1 MSVYRF
7 KVIIEEYEDLFRE
20 IEVKA
25 SQSFED
31 LHFAILKAFGF
42 DLKHPASFF
51 YSDDLWHMEDEIAFK
66 DMPYS
71 LIGDG
76 TPMIATRL
84 SQYIDD
90 PHQRFIYVYRSN
102 EDSWAFLVELVLVGP
117 PASPDDVFPRVVK
130 AEGEAPKQYNP
141 KSILPAKSSTDAS
154 STAAAAAATTTPTD
168 DDDQEPDAEDLQEDQ
183 LFAQIETISKSRN
196 SSSLDLANTGSAS
209 EIPDGFVLDDDTDS
223 GLIEDD
229 DQDEKDRDDEDRDD
243 EDDIN
248 DDDYHG
254 GGRRG
259 SGGSYDSDDY

>member
-7 KVIIEEYEDLFRE
+7 KVIIEDYEDLFRE

-71 LIGDG
+71 LTSNGI
-76 TPMIATRL
+76 PMIATKL

-90 PHQRFIYVYRSN
+90 PHQRFIYIYQSN
-102 EDSWAFLVELVLVGP
+102 EDAWAFLLELVAVGA
-117 PASPDDVFPRVVK
+117 PASADVVLPRVVK

-141 KSILPAKSSTDAS
+141 KAA
-154 STAAAAAATTTPTD
+154 STAKPGAPSSVPANGTATAPALNSD
-168 DDDQEPDAEDLQEDQ
+168 EDQEPDPDDLQEDQ
-183 LFAQIETISKSRN
+183 LFEQIETMGKSRK
-196 SSSLDLANTGSAS
+196 SSSLDLAGAASAS
-209 EIPDGFVLDDDTDS
+209 EIPDGFVLDDDSDS
-223 GLIEDD
+223 GLSDNDDDD
-229 DQDEKDRDDEDRDD
+229 DQDRDD
-243 EDDIN
+243 EDDEDGD
-248 DDDYHG
+248 DDDYRG
-254 GGRRG
+254 GGRGR
-259 SGGSYDSDDY
+259 SGDYDQDDY

>member
-7 KVIIEEYEDLFRE
+7 KVIIEDYEDLFRE

-71 LIGDG
+71 LTSNG
-76 TPMIATRL
+76 TPMISTKL

-90 PHQRFIYVYRSN
+90 PHQRFIYIYQSN
-102 EDSWAFLVELVLVGP
+102 EDAWAFLLELVAVGAT
-117 PASPDDVFPRVVK
+117 ASAEVVLPRVVK

-141 KSILPAKSSTDAS
+141 KAA
-154 STAAAAAATTTPTD
+154 STAKPGSPSSVPATGAARVAAVNTD
-168 DDDQEPDAEDLQEDQ
+168 EDQEPDPDHLQEDQ
-183 LFAQIETISKSRN
+183 LFEQIETMGKSRK
-196 SSSLDLANTGSAS
+196 SSSLDLAGAATAS
-209 EIPDGFVLDDDTDS
+209 EIPDGFVLDDDSDS
-223 GLIEDD
+223 GLSDSEDD
-229 DQDEKDRDDEDRDD
+229 EDQDRDDD
-243 EDDIN
+243 EDEDGD
-248 DDDYHG
+248 DDDYRG
-254 GGRRG
+254 GGRGR
-259 SGGSYDSDDY
+259 SGDYDQDDY